1 MVTVNSLSIKEQ
13 MVDLQLIL
21 IAVEQPIKVK
31 PPKPA
36 FKLHAVEEL
45 FIFIA
50 QNITISLYLIESAV
64 SMVELRMIVAIIKM
78 FKD

>member
-13 MVDLQLIL
+13 MVDLYLIL

-36 FKLHAVEEL
+36 FKLHAVVEL